1 MKGNAKKINVIFSKS
16 NIVILCSFL
25 LPVLL
30 LHYAFYKMGFYPF
43 GEKTVLIM
51 DLKGEYLEYFASLRY
66 IFKDN
71 SVFYSWSRSMGG
83 EMLGLIGFYIAS
95 PLSFITLLF
104 PVSELPAA
112 MYWLTILKTG
122 LCGLTLAIFLE
133 FGFDK
138 RKGNIA
144 VVAFATFY
152 ALMSYNIAYGMCLM
166 WLDGVIF
173 LPLVLLGV
181 EKIFEGRKG
190 LLYMLSITGLF
201 ICNYYTA
208 YMAGIFTAMYFVV
221 KLISVIKFNKEE
233 IKQSLLNALRLIGRF
248 AFNTILAAGISMPLI
263 LPVVKDLLSGKL
275 QHDNYCPTDIV
286 HNFEFFDVFKK
297 LLPGQYDSITNTG
310 ALPSIYC
317 GVIVAVLALLFIFA
331 RNINLR
337 EKVGHYVI
345 AVILLISF
353 WSFKIDVMWHGF
365 QHPNWFPY
373 RYAFLFSAVL
383 VIMASR
389 LVLSYTIKWNK
400 TLNYAAGAF
409 LIVYAC
415 IETPQNAVKV
425 CEGLDNQFSYG
436 TMEEYTAF
444 LEKTAPL
451 VEETQNTD
459 DGFYRMEKDYEYSKN
474 DAMLLGYNGMTHYSS
489 TFNEKVNTFT
499 KNLGFAQTYQWNSG
513 YGSTLLTDSLFNIK
527 YKMLEKT
534 PPSLLELKK
543 QGNGANLYENTDVL
557 SIGYMA
563 DSGIINKE
571 FEPGTSYFENQ
582 EKFIDDLSGY
592 YTNCFNRLNVD
603 KQVVNNGFY
612 LDFTAQS
619 QNPVYLNMKGSGWA
633 GVYVD
638 GSFVGNYF
646 SSETTCNLYLGEFSI
661 GEQVSVYVE
670 TSVQSYDEMV
680 YELNTGNMKEAVSA
694 LAEGNLN
701 VTEHKMGSIKGTV
714 KAKENRALFT
724 SIPYSKGFRIK
735 VDGVSVLP
743 EKYADTFIV
752 IPLEEGEHE
761 IEFSYISPGFLEG
774 VCVAMLSVIILLLYY
789 QNEFWKTVIFKNIK
803 KRG

>member
-1 MKGNAKKINVIFSKS
+1 M
-16 NIVILCSFL
+16 
-25 LPVLL
+25 
-30 LHYAFYKMGFYPF
+30 
-43 GEKTVLIM
+43 
-51 DLKGEYLEYFASLRY
+51 
-66 IFKDN
+66 
-71 SVFYSWSRSMGG
+71 
-83 EMLGLIGFYIAS
+83 
-95 PLSFITLLF
+95 
-104 PVSELPAA
+104 
-112 MYWLTILKTG
+112 
-122 LCGLTLAIFLE
+122 
-133 FGFDK
+133 
-138 RKGNIA
+138 
-144 VVAFATFY
+144 
-152 ALMSYNIAYGMCLM
+152 
-166 WLDGVIF
+166 
-173 LPLVLLGV
+173 
-181 EKIFEGRKG
+181 
-190 LLYMLSITGLF
+190 
-201 ICNYYTA
+201 
-208 YMAGIFTAMYFVV
+208 
-221 KLISVIKFNKEE
+221 
-233 IKQSLLNALRLIGRF
+233 
-248 AFNTILAAGISMPLI
+248 
-263 LPVVKDLLSGKL
+263 LSGKL

-353 WSFKIDVMWHGF
+353 WNFKIDVMWHGF
-365 QHPNWFPY
+365 QYPNWFPY

-444 LEKTAPL
+444 LEKTVPL

-661 GEQVSVYVE
+661 G
-670 TSVQSYDEMV
+670 
-680 YELNTGNMKEAVSA
+680 
-694 LAEGNLN
+694 
-701 VTEHKMGSIKGTV
+701 
-714 KAKENRALFT
+714 RAGKCLC
-724 SIPYSKGFRIK
+724 R
-735 VDGVSVLP
+735 D
-743 EKYADTFIV
+743 
-752 IPLEEGEHE
+752 
-761 IEFSYISPGFLEG
+761 IS
-774 VCVAMLSVIILLLYY
+774 
-789 QNEFWKTVIFKNIK
+789 TVI
-803 KRG
+803 